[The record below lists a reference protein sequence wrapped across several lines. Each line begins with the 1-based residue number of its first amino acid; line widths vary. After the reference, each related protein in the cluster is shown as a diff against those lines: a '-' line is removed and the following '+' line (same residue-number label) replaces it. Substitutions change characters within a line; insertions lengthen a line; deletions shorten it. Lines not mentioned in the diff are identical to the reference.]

1 MAIKFILLVLIS
13 PGLSIPELT
22 TAEEDGIAVISFEN
36 PPLELISTRQNK
48 ADVVE
53 SPYVQN
59 TSIAKLEL
67 IPNWIYT
74 EHLAHKAC
82 SKSQLLLIFLQG
94 FCPSQLN
101 NTLLLILISSLSTQ
115 KKKKRFKAAITFC
128 WHCRDG
134 PHPSLPAH
142 SYCSCLGPI
151 HSVIHS
157 TNIWWVSTLCQ
168 PFS

>member
-67 IPNWIYT
+67 IPN
-74 EHLAHKAC
+74 
-82 SKSQLLLIFLQG
+82 
-94 FCPSQLN
+94 
-101 NTLLLILISSLSTQ
+101 
-115 KKKKRFKAAITFC
+115 
-128 WHCRDG
+128 
-134 PHPSLPAH
+134 
-142 SYCSCLGPI
+142 
-151 HSVIHS
+151 
-157 TNIWWVSTLCQ
+157 
-168 PFS
+168 